1 MGLMDRVKAQAT
13 QLAQKTQEAA
23 AEGKARLDQAQANR
37 KGDGML
43 RNLGALV
50 YAHQTGRGT
59 ADSQSKIDSQIQEI
73 QAHERENGLNLGE
86 QDQSGQTQA
95 SGVPQQGFP
104 PDQPTTFPQSAPE
117 TGTEPGPTGTGE
129 SSAFPPEA

>member
-1 MGLMDRVKAQAT
+1 MGLTDKVKAQAS
-13 QLAQKTQEAA
+13 QLGQKAQEAA

-43 RNLGALV
+43 RDLGALV
-50 YAHQTGRGT
+50 YAQQTGRGT
-59 ADSQSKIDSQIQEI
+59 SDSQSKIDSQIQQI
-73 QAHERENGLNLGE
+73 QAHERENGLNLGGE

-104 PDQPTTFPQSAPE
+104 ADQPTTFPGE
-117 TGTEPGPTGTGE
+117 TQTGTGD
-129 SSAFPPEA
+129 SSAFPPES

>member
-13 QLAQKTQEAA
+13 QLGQKAQEAA

-50 YAHQTGRGT
+50 YSQQTGRGS

-73 QAHERENGLNLGE
+73 QAHERENGLNLSG
-86 QDQSGQTQA
+86 DQSQSGEAQTG
-95 SGVPQQGFP
+95 GVPQQGFP
-104 PDQPTTFPQSAPE
+104 QEQSTSFPSE
-117 TGTEPGPTGTGE
+117 TDTGSGGTSG
-129 SSAFPPEA
+129 FPPEA